1 MKLRQSVYLLA
12 WVMMCCVSLPVE
24 AEVVPLDT
32 FIEKMVTEHNFE
44 QQALT
49 KLFKKTKVK
58 KSIIE
63 VMSRPAG
70 KKRPWYKYR
79 ENFITP
85 KRINGGVDFWQMYAN
100 SLKRAEST
108 YGVPPEIIIAII
120 GVETIYGGYT
130 GNYRII
136 DALNTLSFHY
146 PPRADYFRSELE
158 AFLLVTRE
166 EGINPLEMKGS
177 YAGAMGLGQFMPTSY
192 QNFAVDFDGDGQRNI
207 WTNVVDTIGSVAN
220 YFKQHQWQ
228 AGQPVILAT
237 QVEDEATGQALVALE
252 FKPQYSMPQL
262 KKMGLRK
269 LGNQYNDYLGLV
281 FDLETEQ
288 GKLYWIGFNN
298 FYVITR
304 YNRSTRYAMAV
315 YQLAQE
321 IKAAYEGLH

>member
-1 MKLRQSVYLLA
+1 MKLRQGFYLFLWIVA
-12 WVMMCCVSLPVE
+12 SICNIPAQ
-24 AEVVPLDT
+24 AEVVPLEM
-32 FIEKMVTEHNFE
+32 FINNMVTKHNFDK
-44 QQALT
+44 QALT
-49 KLFKKTKVK
+49 QLFKKAKVK
-58 KSIIE
+58 NSILK

-70 KKRPWYKYR
+70 KRRPWYRYR
-79 ENFITP
+79 ENFVTK
-85 KRINGGVDFWQMYAN
+85 KRINGGVDFWRTYAN
-100 SLKRAEST
+100 TLQRAKST

-130 GNYRII
+130 GNNRII
-136 DALNTLSFHY
+136 DALKTLSFHY
-146 PPRADYFRSELE
+146 PKRADFFRKELE

-166 EGINPLEMKGS
+166 EGFDPLEMKGS

-192 QNFAVDFDGDGQRNI
+192 QNYAVDFDGDGQRNI
-207 WTNVVDTIGSVAN
+207 WTNVVDAIGSVAN

-228 AGQPVILAT
+228 PGQPVLLAV
-237 QVEDEATGQALVALE
+237 QVDDEIAGQTLVDLE

-269 LGNQYNDYLGLV
+269 LGNQYDDYSGLV

-288 GKLYWIGFNN
+288 GKLYWVGFNN

-321 IKAAYEGLH
+321 IKSAYEDLH